1 MRKRAF
7 VVEASAKN
15 HKQKIASDEDLLQSA
30 MGYVPSAASEPKKT
44 KGTAT
49 KKPALKKKGGEKKKV
64 PPKAEAVPKIA
75 KDAKMPGAESTEQ
88 NRSLHFE
95 SSHYG
100 SCKLIYTEKSYIRFR
115 DLESGKWKNIIGS
128 WRK

>member
-1 MRKRAF
+1 M
-7 VVEASAKN
+7 
-15 HKQKIASDEDLLQSA
+15 
-30 MGYVPSAASEPKKT
+30 
-44 KGTAT
+44 
-49 KKPALKKKGGEKKKV
+49 
-64 PPKAEAVPKIA
+64 PKIA

-100 SCKLIYTEKSYIRFR
+100 SCKLERYAEKSYIRFR

-128 WRK
+128 CRKNYHAEICSRLVDAVTAGKSVAELHEIHSTVMEELGC